1 MDAEQRLEL
10 MANAAQI
17 VNEAA
22 DSEGIALNPIIA
34 EGLVVAVKLHGLT
47 QPGVYRLVEALA
59 NVEREAGRLP
69 LKPHPFGIDV
79 P

>member
-1 MDAEQRLEL
+1 MDAEKRLEL
-10 MANAAQI
+10 MAKAEKI

-22 DSEGIALNPIIA
+22 ESEGITLNPIIA

-69 LKPHPFGIDV
+69 LKPYPFGTGA